1 MQYTQASEHNVQ
13 LKIIQ
18 TKMFD
23 RWRWFLAFD
32 LLQVHK
38 MEEWLS
44 AFFQLS
50 TCSLVPSQV
59 IVSLTICSSVFRDH
73 VWREVMESTN
83 QYVSDELRGLSRRGG
98 RQRNRYGGGGGGKGI
113 VWESLDFG
121 ALKTSTQFR
130 KFGIR
135 CVYLCTWW

>member
-1 MQYTQASEHNVQ
+1 
-13 LKIIQ
+13 
-18 TKMFD
+18 
-23 RWRWFLAFD
+23 
-32 LLQVHK
+32 
-38 MEEWLS
+38 
-44 AFFQLS
+44 
-50 TCSLVPSQV
+50 
-59 IVSLTICSSVFRDH
+59 
-73 VWREVMESTN
+73 MESTN

-135 CVYLCTWW
+135 CVYLCT